1 MLSPFGL
8 IQRVIFLICLIEYI
22 DFAVIV
28 PESILLRVLFLNE
41 LIVGNI
47 GSKEG
52 ISVSL
57 ISAFSDMTKT
67 GTEFILRIFSRNK
80 PTVAGYLCSR
90 IVS

>member
-8 IQRVIFLICLIEYI
+8 IQRVIFLIGLIEHI
-22 DFAVIV
+22 NFAAIV

-52 ISVSL
+52 IPISL
-57 ISAFSDMTKT
+57 ISAFGDMTKT
-67 GTEFILRIFSRNK
+67 GTEFILRILSRNK
-80 PTVAGYLCSR
+80 PTIAGYLSTR